1 MKNIIA
7 IGGLKASGKNCA
19 SEMIQFILNSPRWMH
34 NYTCFKVFKK
44 FFVNKW
50 QRASFAGALK
60 GTLAVLLNIPAE
72 LFEDR
77 DFKESSYIFFPTIT
91 ITKNPPK
98 ARTLSDK
105 RFSRYL
111 ERYDLSFLK
120 TSYITGRQ
128 ALQCIGTQCFRE
140 LFGDDF
146 WVNRTLKDA
155 DNLIISDL
163 RFRNEY
169 DAVIKNNGICIY
181 IDRGIEPGNHK
192 SEREVFDM
200 YNEGKFS
207 IVINNKGSLKDLFNQ
222 CKTIIKNIKQY
233 GR

>member
-1 MKNIIA
+1 M
-7 IGGLKASGKNCA
+7 
-19 SEMIQFILNSPRWMH
+19 
-34 NYTCFKVFKK
+34 
-44 FFVNKW
+44 
-50 QRASFAGALK
+50 K

-77 DFKESSYIFFPTIT
+77 EFKEKTYIFFPTLNIT
-91 ITKNPPK
+91 TDPPK
-98 ARTLSDK
+98 SRILSDK

-111 ERYDLSFLK
+111 ERNDLSFFK
-120 TSYITGRQ
+120 THYLTGRE
-128 ALQCIGTQCFRE
+128 ALQSVGTNVARE

-146 WVNRTLKDA
+146 WINRALSDNKDI
-155 DNLIISDL
+155 IISDL

-169 DAVIKNNGICIY
+169 EVVCSKGGICIY

-222 CKTIIKNIKQY
+222 CKTIVKNIKQY